1 MTLGYG
7 VGWGSWAG
15 LYELF
20 GKMNLDLC
28 PSKVFI
34 LHRHFLR
41 ELLRLLVTASRY
53 NKAPGSLLAR
63 WQGWRITVSA
73 LEGVGERRLLTEDAP
88 VS

>member
-41 ELLRLLVTASRY
+41 ELFRLLVKASRY
-53 NKAPGSLLAR
+53 NKAHKGLQTR
-63 WQGWRITVSA
+63 
-73 LEGVGERRLLTEDAP
+73 
-88 VS
+88 